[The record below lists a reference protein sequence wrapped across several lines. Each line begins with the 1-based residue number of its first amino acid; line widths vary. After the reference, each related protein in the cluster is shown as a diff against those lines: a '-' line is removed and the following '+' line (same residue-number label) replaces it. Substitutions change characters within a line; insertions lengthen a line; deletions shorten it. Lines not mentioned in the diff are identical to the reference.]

1 MSPGV
6 LESRSLEFWNVRD
19 WSSEGAGKYAGLT
32 LSRGRA
38 PDAQDPGER
47 AGQRL
52 PRRQLPHR
60 ALSSPRETSEP
71 AVCHGRQTSHE
82 QPVCLRSRALS
93 IFRLPVTQ
101 LPDNCALQLSPKQA
115 WGGRRYEA
123 RDPLPPTTLAQHSP
137 KMGRLEQALRGARG
151 GKTERNRG
159 RMKKEGK
166 GEGEEGTGR
175 EGRLPKCRAGQEGD
189 GKSTTAKRQRC
200 GEEREHSS

>member
-1 MSPGV
+1 MGEPLTPRIQERELGSDSPGGSSHTELCQAPERLQSLPFAMEGRPATNNLCV
-6 LESRSLEFWNVRD
+6 LEAGPSASLGF
-19 WSSEGAGKYAGLT
+19 
-32 LSRGRA
+32 
-38 PDAQDPGER
+38 
-47 AGQRL
+47 
-52 PRRQLPHR
+52 QL
-60 ALSSPRETSEP
+60 
-71 AVCHGRQTSHE
+71 
-82 QPVCLRSRALS
+82 
-93 IFRLPVTQ
+93 TQ
-101 LPDNCALQLSPKQA
+101 LPDNCALQLSPNQA